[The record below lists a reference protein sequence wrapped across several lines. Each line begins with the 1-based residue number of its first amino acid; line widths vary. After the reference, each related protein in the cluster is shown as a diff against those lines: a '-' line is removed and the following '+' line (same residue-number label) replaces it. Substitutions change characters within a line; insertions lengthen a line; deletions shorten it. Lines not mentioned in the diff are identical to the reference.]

1 MEEDPWT
8 RLPGLLV
15 VLAVNV
21 AILLLSRQA

>member
-21 AILLLSRQA
+21 AIFLLARQA

>member
-21 AILLLSRQA
+21 AILFLARQA